1 MIRRNNFEQQHIR
14 HEMFFN
20 LSKIFFTFAFLL
32 VGTLCA
38 HAQFPDASSADGR
51 KKEDYPDSIKET
63 FAKQRIKS
71 EEKEFNELI
80 GRSEEAAK
88 ISSQIWD
95 SYDANK
101 KLTLDDGKKLDRL
114 EKLIKKIRDDLG
126 SENDNDNK
134 EKPAESASLSY
145 TEALKNISEMSSTLF
160 DDLKKSGRFSISVSS
175 IENSNK
181 LLKLVRYVRA
191 NQN

>member
-1 MIRRNNFEQQHIR
+1 MP
-14 HEMFFN
+14 FN
-20 LSKIFFTFAFLL
+20 LSKIICIFIFIFFGAIC
-32 VGTLCA
+32 V
-38 HAQFPDASSADGR
+38 HAQFPDASSADGSR
-51 KKEDYPDSIKET
+51 KEDYPTGIKES

-88 ISSQIWD
+88 ISTEIWNAYD
-95 SYDANK
+95 SNK
-101 KLTLDDGKKLDRL
+101 KLNADDGKKLDRL

-126 SENDNDNK
+126 SESDDDK
-134 EKPAESASLSY
+134 DKSAENVSLSY
-145 TEALKNISEMSSTLF
+145 ADVLKSLSETSATLF
-160 DDLKKSGRFSISVSS
+160 DDLKKSGRFSVSVSS